1 MVSGI
6 FQSFIA
12 AADSG
17 DIKFLDVFNCD
28 AIVYVWTVAI
38 QPSINDVVVAT

>member
-6 FQSFIA
+6 FESFIA

-17 DIKFLDVFNCD
+17 DKFLDVFNCD

-38 QPSINDVVVAT
+38 QSSINEVIVAT